1 MGWGCIASAPSTPT
15 AFHSKQTQ
23 KNHTKSTTYYS
34 YPLSTRSSGGSNPL
48 SVKASSK
55 SFPTRNRA
63 ANSHWNDGSGS
74 PAVSH
79 PSRMPRLEELDPT
92 NMLLRQR
99 IVFLGNEFE
108 IVALAVNL
116 WKSLDN
122 GQIDDYTADFIIGQL
137 LYLDAEDS
145 KKDIKLFINSPGGSS
160 TAAMGI
166 YDAMKLCEADVST
179 ICMGLAASMAAF
191 ILATGTKGKRLCMP
205 NSRVMIHRPEGYA
218 HEEEEPTQA
227 QNHLREGL
235 YHGLK
240 QIKILS
246 RVTGKPVEQIERNS
260 RNGFFMNPWEA
271 KEYGLVDE
279 VIDDGKPGLVAPL
292 ADSSAPPFPGEW
304 FLWRSG
310 GYVDHK
316 ILTEEDLPSE
326 EKMSQNGK
334 IGGS

>member
-1 MGWGCIASAPSTPT
+1 MDWGCIASAPSTPT

-34 YPLSTRSSGGSNPL
+34 YPLSTRSSGGSSRL

-63 ANSHWNDGSGS
+63 VNSHWNDVSVS
-74 PAVSH
+74 PALSY
-79 PSRMPRLEELDPT
+79 PSRLPRLRELDPT
-92 NMLLRQR
+92 DMLLRQR
-99 IVFLGNEFE
+99 IVFLGNE
-108 IVALAVNL
+108 V
-116 WKSLDN
+116 W
-122 GQIDDYTADFIIGQL
+122 GMTQIDDYTADFIVGQL

-145 KKDIKLFINSPGGSS
+145 TKDIKLFINSPGGSS

-166 YDAMKLCEADVST
+166 YDTMKLCEADVST

-191 ILATGTKGKRLCMP
+191 ILATGTKGKRFCMP

-218 HEEEEPTQA
+218 AEEEEEVCIA
-227 QNHLREGL
+227 SIEGL

-304 FLWRSG
+304 FLWRSPYETISDG
-310 GYVDHK
+310 KHV
-316 ILTEEDLPSE
+316 LPEDSLADT
-326 EKMSQNGK
+326 
-334 IGGS
+334 GSIKPALSRVRKAL